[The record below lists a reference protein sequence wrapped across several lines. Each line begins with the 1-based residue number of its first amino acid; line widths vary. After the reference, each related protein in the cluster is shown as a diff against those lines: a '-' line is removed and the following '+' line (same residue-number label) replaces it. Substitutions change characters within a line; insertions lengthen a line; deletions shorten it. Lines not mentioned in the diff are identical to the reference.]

1 MSIENMFDNL
11 LNEINKKISSF
22 EMEKTNSIQDNSR
35 MEETQEEQTILM
47 KNGEFTKIFFSIFIL
62 K

>member
-1 MSIENMFDNL
+1 MSIENMFDTL